1 LPKPTQATETSAVE
15 TYPVDA
21 PTCQGSVQI
30 EDTLVQFTT
39 HTVAEGENLSDIA
52 ALYSVT
58 QADIL
63 AANGKSI
70 DDPNVI
76 RVGQTI
82 IIPQG

>member
-1 LPKPTQATETSAVE
+1 
-15 TYPVDA
+15 
-21 PTCQGSVQI
+21 
-30 EDTLVQFTT
+30 VQFTT
-39 HTVAEGENLSDIA
+39 HTVANGENLSDIA
-52 ALYSVT
+52 TLYNVT

-82 IIPQG
+82 VIPQD